1 MPTVYA
7 INQLRHD
14 TPRDVRLGVTCDY
27 YDFGWFDR
35 VVAAQANGFYVPV
48 AGIVA
53 EDLDQVFEIGN
64 FMHETK
70 LPIPNPD
77 SKQRMHSL
85 SIGDII
91 HNMETDE
98 CHVVAQTGFTRL
110 F

>member
-1 MPTVYA
+1 MPVFA
-7 INQLRHD
+7 IHQLSD
-14 TPRDVRLGVTCDY
+14 KTPRDVRLGVTCDY
-27 YDFGWFDR
+27 YDKGWIGR
-35 VVAAQANGFYVPV
+35 VVDAQSDGLYVEV

-53 EDLDQVFEIGN
+53 DDLDEVFEIGN
-64 FMHETK
+64 FMHDSKTPH
-70 LPIPNPD
+70 LNPD
-77 SKQRMHSL
+77 STQRMHSV

>member
-7 INQLRHD
+7 IHQLSDKADRE
-14 TPRDVRLGVTCDY
+14 TRLSVTCDY
-27 YDFGWFDR
+27 YDKGWAHR
-35 VVAAQANGFYVPV
+35 VIDAQSLGLYVEV

-53 EDLDQVFEIGN
+53 EDLDEVFEIGN
-64 FMHETK
+64 FMGGDK
-70 LPIPNPD
+70 QPVLNPD
-77 SKQRMHSL
+77 STQRMHSV